1 MCQATGQ
8 FRVPHCRQNANSPP
22 IQSDRPNS
30 QVEPTSKLSKSP
42 KSKRSK
48 GRFQRV
54 SESAQRTLFLS
65 HTAHQSHTVVHEQ
78 TGRRETLTVQ
88 PVLFTPLP
96 SPLSRYSAPLAPRLT
111 GSECSELT
119 GTGDSVLRRLYSQRL
134 KCQILLVAETHATFL
149 VDHNVVAAEF
159 GWEFGVAMAALRREG
174 SFSRTKTQ
182 PLLTHSSVRR
192 ASVGRPR
199 LRASQPTAKGN
210 RGYPQ
215 CHRHDSGKAWVP
227 TPTLAAIPQLEPA
240 GLIIPVAQPRYPQPH
255 TL

>member
-1 MCQATGQ
+1 MTMRVHIILNLRSTFGGHPSHNELGQSVHSVPTYPAGPMCQATGQ

-88 PVLFTPLP
+88 PVLFAPLP

-119 GTGDSVLRRLYSQRL
+119 GTSD
-134 KCQILLVAETHATFL
+134 
-149 VDHNVVAAEF
+149 
-159 GWEFGVAMAALRREG
+159 
-174 SFSRTKTQ
+174 
-182 PLLTHSSVRR
+182 
-192 ASVGRPR
+192 
-199 LRASQPTAKGN
+199 
-210 RGYPQ
+210 
-215 CHRHDSGKAWVP
+215 
-227 TPTLAAIPQLEPA
+227 
-240 GLIIPVAQPRYPQPH
+240 
-255 TL
+255 

>member
-1 MCQATGQ
+1 MYELGQSVHSVPTYPAGPMCQATGQ

-88 PVLFTPLP
+88 PVLFAPLP
-96 SPLSRYSAPLAPRLT
+96 SPLSRYICLCT
-111 GSECSELT
+111 
-119 GTGDSVLRRLYSQRL
+119 
-134 KCQILLVAETHATFL
+134 
-149 VDHNVVAAEF
+149 
-159 GWEFGVAMAALRREG
+159 GVASSRSLSADAVDSTSEADRSAAL
-174 SFSRTKTQ
+174 Q
-182 PLLTHSSVRR
+182 R
-192 ASVGRPR
+192 ASASSAVRPFSAAR
-199 LRASQPTAKGN
+199 LAICSRNASRSP
-210 RGYPQ
+210 
-215 CHRHDSGKAWVP
+215 
-227 TPTLAAIPQLEPA
+227 
-240 GLIIPVAQPRYPQPH
+240 
-255 TL
+255 